1 MRQTSPARAK
11 GFKSRIF
18 NLFLPNHIIYLPN
31 HLSPH
36 HSAATTMHRFGNRF
50 HFKSGISPT
59 GIFRNRNHPVPL
71 YVSGTRQKIGIRRS
85 PLTLNLLLP
94 TQLFPSSLFTL
105 YPDCCNN
112 TVLSCTDIGDGKPFS
127 KRKFRSA
134 GKRCGN
140 SRD

>member
-1 MRQTSPARAK
+1 MDGQGDSASPSEMSCAKRARPEQK
-11 GFKSRIF
+11 VLSPEVF
-18 NLFLPNHIIYLPN
+18 NLLLPNHIIYLQN

-71 YVSGTRQKIGIRRS
+71 YVSGTRRKIGIRRS

-94 TQLFPSSLFTL
+94 
-105 YPDCCNN
+105 
-112 TVLSCTDIGDGKPFS
+112 I
-127 KRKFRSA
+127 
-134 GKRCGN
+134 
-140 SRD
+140 